1 MQKLAKWTPTRP
13 HPESRRPDPA
23 DCVTRPT
30 RRDAAC
36 ADSDLSLVLVE
47 WRVLVRVGWR
57 IGRHIGQFVA
67 CDGKA
72 RGLLLGLDVNLGL
85 EIVVVLSHGSRVKAC
100 IPHAD
105 HER

>member
-67 CDGKA
+67 CDGK
-72 RGLLLGLDVNLGL
+72 
-85 EIVVVLSHGSRVKAC
+85 VVFSHGSRVKAC